1 MRKVLIAASVLL
13 LLPACGTDISTGG
26 RVLGPADV
34 QGVYRLCTLRF
45 TPVQTALPAVDL
57 LARVIDPA
65 PAAPAQG
72 ASLTLSGAAPE
83 FELVYTHRGDG
94 ALRQVRGD
102 VEFGSSSVFLYL
114 TSQSPTII
122 QQEALLPPNHLDL
135 VFNASTRTLTAG
147 DEVSGY
153 YVRTSDY
160 TRAAGIS
167 SEGLQDRI
175 LGHVTASFS
184 AGTCG

>member
-1 MRKVLIAASVLL
+1 MKNVAAMAFMAAVLAACDGGL
-13 LLPACGTDISTGG
+13 GTDTPP
-26 RVLGPADV
+26 LTPAEV
-34 QGVYRLCTLRF
+34 QGVYRVCTLRF

-57 LARVIDPA
+57 LTRVIDPA
-65 PAAPAQG
+65 PAPPGQG

-83 FELVYTHRGDG
+83 FELVYSHRGDG

-102 VEFGSSSVFLYL
+102 MEFGAGSVFLYL

-135 VFNASTRTLTAG
+135 VFHPSPRRLTAG
-147 DEVSGY
+147 DEVGAY

-167 SEGLQDRI
+167 GEGLQDHI
-175 LGHVTASFS
+175 KIPI
-184 AGTCG
+184 

>member
-1 MRKVLIAASVLL
+1 MRNALIAASVLAL
-13 LLPACGTDISTGG
+13 AACGTDFSTDG
-26 RVLGPADV
+26 RLLTPADV
-34 QGVYRLCTLRF
+34 QGVYRFCTLRF

-83 FELVYTHRGDG
+83 FELVYTRRGDG

-102 VEFGSSSVFLYL
+102 VEFGTGSVFLYL
-114 TSQSPTII
+114 TSQSPTIV

-135 VFNASTRTLTAG
+135 VFDAATRTLTAG

-175 LGHVTASFS
+175 LGHVTASFA
-184 AGTCG
+184 AGACG

>member
-1 MRKVLIAASVLL
+1 MRKALIAAFVV
-13 LLPACGTDISTGG
+13 LLPACGTDLPTDG
-26 RVLGPADV
+26 RVLTPADV

-45 TPVQTALPAVDL
+45 TPVQTVLPAVDL

-65 PAAPAQG
+65 PAPPGEG

-83 FELVYTHRGDG
+83 FELVYTRLGDG

-102 VEFGSSSVFLYL
+102 MEFGSGSVFLYL

-135 VFNASTRTLTAG
+135 VFHASSHTLTAG
-147 DEVSGY
+147 DEVSAY

-160 TRAAGIS
+160 ARAAGIS
-167 SEGLQDRI
+167 SEGLQDRV

-184 AGTCG
+184 EGTCG

>member
-1 MRKVLIAASVLL
+1 MRKVALVCAAVLAGCGSDPGTGAHTL
-13 LLPACGTDISTGG
+13 TPAE
-26 RVLGPADV
+26 V
-34 QGVYRLCTLRF
+34 QGVYRVCTLRF

-65 PAAPAQG
+65 PAPPAQG

-83 FELVYTHRGDG
+83 FELVYTHRGDN

-102 VEFGSSSVFLYL
+102 MEFGTGSVFLYL
-114 TSQSPTII
+114 TSQSPTIV
-122 QQEALLPPNHLDL
+122 QQEALLPPDHLDL
-135 VFNASTRTLTAG
+135 VFHASPRRLTAG
-147 DEVSGY
+147 DEVSAY

-167 SEGLQDRI
+167 GEGLQDRI
-175 LGHVTASFS
+175 LGHVTAAFQVE
-184 AGTCG
+184 GCG

>member
-1 MRKVLIAASVLL
+1 MRKAVATACAAVLAGCGGDPGTGAAPL
-13 LLPACGTDISTGG
+13 T
-26 RVLGPADV
+26 PADV
-34 QGVYRLCTLRF
+34 QGVYFICTLRF

-83 FELVYTHRGDG
+83 FELVYSHRGDA

-102 VEFGSSSVFLYL
+102 VEFGAGSVFLYL

-122 QQEALLPPNHLDL
+122 QQEALLPPYHLDL
-135 VFNASTRTLTAG
+135 VFHASPRRLTAG
-147 DEVSGY
+147 DEVSAY
-153 YVRTSDY
+153 DVRRSDY

-167 SEGLQDRI
+167 GEDLQDRI
-175 LGHVTASFS
+175 RGHVTATFS
-184 AGTCG
+184 AGACG

>member
-1 MRKVLIAASVLL
+1 MRNVAAMACAAVLAG
-13 LLPACGTDISTGG
+13 CGTDYGTGEA
-26 RVLGPADV
+26 RLAPADV
-34 QGVYRLCTLRF
+34 QGVYFVCTLRF

-65 PAAPAQG
+65 PAPPAQG

-83 FELVYTHRGDG
+83 FELVYSHRGDG

-102 VEFGSSSVFLYL
+102 VEFGAGSVFLYL

-135 VFNASTRTLTAG
+135 VFNASSRTLTAG

-153 YVRTSDY
+153 YVRRSDY
-160 TRAAGIS
+160 TSAAGIS
-167 SEGLQDRI
+167 DEGLQDRI

-184 AGTCG
+184 ADAC

>member
-1 MRKVLIAASVLL
+1 MRQAAAMACAAVLAG
-13 LLPACGTDISTGG
+13 CGTDYGTGG
-26 RVLGPADV
+26 TTLTPADV
-34 QGVYRLCTLRF
+34 QGVYFVCTLRF

-65 PAAPAQG
+65 PAPPAQG

-83 FELVYTHRGDG
+83 FELVYSHRGDA

-102 VEFGSSSVFLYL
+102 VEFGGGSVFLYL
-114 TSQSPTII
+114 TSQSPTIV

-135 VFNASTRTLTAG
+135 VFHASPRRLTAG
-147 DEVSGY
+147 DEVSSY
-153 YVRTSDY
+153 YVRRSDY

-167 SEGLQDRI
+167 EEGLQDRI

-184 AGTCG
+184 AGACG

>member
-1 MRKVLIAASVLL
+1 MRNVLITASVLAL
-13 LLPACGTDISTGG
+13 AACGTEFPTGG
-26 RVLGPADV
+26 GLLTPADV

-65 PAAPAQG
+65 PAAPAQEP
-72 ASLTLSGAAPE
+72 SLTLSGAAPE
-83 FELVYTHRGDG
+83 FEMVYTHHDG

-102 VEFGSSSVFLYL
+102 MEFGTGSVFLYL
-114 TSQSPTII
+114 TSQTPTII

-135 VFNASTRTLTAG
+135 VFHGSPRTLTAG

-175 LGHVTASFS
+175 WGHVTASFS
-184 AGTCG
+184 AGACG